1 MSSARCCHY
10 VNVKVSARLSSHRLP
25 KGSLQVSISPVS
37 KPPQGTRAADP
48 QSNTFMQDLMN
59 DKVLTAVQ
67 KLQTLAQQHGY
78 TLAQM
83 ALAWV
88 LRKPIISAAI
98 IGASRPQQVE
108 ENAKASE
115 ITPDR

>member
-1 MSSARCCHY
+1 
-10 VNVKVSARLSSHRLP
+10 
-25 KGSLQVSISPVS
+25 
-37 KPPQGTRAADP
+37 
-48 QSNTFMQDLMN
+48 MQDMMN

-78 TLAQM
+78 SLAQL

-108 ENAKASE
+108 ENASASE
-115 ITPDR
+115 ITLTGDVLQQIDEILGDVVKYE